1 MNSSLSFSRFLSP
14 SDEGWPEALALY
26 LRAFP
31 ARERRNEADLRAALA
46 DPAFHACA
54 IRLDGAAA
62 GILFYWEYDGGSY
75 VEYLA
80 VEPEFRG
87 RQVGSRALGAFCRG
101 RNVVLE
107 IEPPEEPSPTV
118 PPTSPSA
125 TPSVSSSAVH
135 PAAPFVSSPAS
146 PSADASAARELPQSL
161 RRLHFYERAGFVRN
175 PQPYLHPSYGDPA
188 EPHPLVLM
196 SRPGPLG
203 DEALRRFERFIRER
217 VLRYSRLG
225 QPVGPLLTGGA

>member
-1 MNSSLSFSRFLSP
+1 MTSALTFFRFRSP
-14 SDEGWPEALALY
+14 SDEGWPEALSLY

-54 IRLDGAAA
+54 IRRAGAAA

-87 RQVGSRALGAFCRG
+87 RQVGSEALGAFCRG
-101 RNVVLE
+101 RSVVLE
-107 IEPPEEPSPTV
+107 IEPPEESAPTDG
-118 PPTSPSA
+118 
-125 TPSVSSSAVH
+125 
-135 PAAPFVSSPAS
+135 AAGAP
-146 PSADASAARELPQSL
+146 AAREVPITL
-161 RRLHFYERAGFVRN
+161 RRLHFYQRSGFVRN
-175 PQPYLHPSYGDPA
+175 PQHYLHPSYGDPA

-196 SRPGPLG
+196 SRPGPLDG
-203 DEALRRFERFIRER
+203 EALRRFERFIRER
-217 VLRYSRLG
+217 VLRYSRLE

>member
-1 MNSSLSFSRFLSP
+1 MNSSLSFTRFLSP

-87 RQVGSRALGAFCRG
+87 RQVGSGALGAFCRG

-118 PPTSPSA
+118 PLTSPSA
-125 TPSVSSSAVH
+125 TPSVSSSAVP
-135 PAAPFVSSPAS
+135 PAAPFVPSPAF
-146 PSADASAARELPQSL
+146 PSADASVARELPQSL

-217 VLRYSRLG
+217 VLRYSRLE
-225 QPVGPLLTGGA
+225 QPVGPLLIGGA